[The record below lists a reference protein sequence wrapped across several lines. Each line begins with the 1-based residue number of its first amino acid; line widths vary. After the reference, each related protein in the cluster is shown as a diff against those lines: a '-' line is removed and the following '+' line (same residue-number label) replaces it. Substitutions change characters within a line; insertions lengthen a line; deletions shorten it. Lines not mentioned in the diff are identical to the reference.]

1 MFYCGWEEIDE
12 LCNPTIWLMHFMAF
26 VNGIQKEHDMSD
38 VAFEKMK
45 KLFIN
50 TYPYVARHLTQK
62 ENERVKTLLTY
73 GLM

>member
-1 MFYCGWEEIDE
+1 
-12 LCNPTIWLMHFMAF
+12 MAF
-26 VNGIQKEHDMSD
+26 VNGIQQDRNLD
-38 VAFEKMK
+38 NAAFEKMK

-62 ENERVKTLLTY
+62 EKERVKTLLMY